1 MTRRSNSAAR
11 NLRTAGKDA
20 AKFAG
25 RTTGKAAVGLTRWAA
40 TDHYGMGKAFD
51 QASKMGFFE
60 GFTYILIHFV
70 LSIVASVLTA
80 MLIVLLIFF
89 VIPFLLTGQF

>member
-11 NLRTAGKDA
+11 NLRTAGGNA

-25 RTTGKAAVGLTRWAA
+25 RATGKAAVGLTRWAA

-60 GFTYILIHFV
+60 GLGYILLRFV
-70 LSIVASVLTA
+70 LALVGSALTA
-80 MLIVLLIFF
+80 ILIVLLIFF
-89 VIPFLLTGQF
+89 VIPFLLTGHF